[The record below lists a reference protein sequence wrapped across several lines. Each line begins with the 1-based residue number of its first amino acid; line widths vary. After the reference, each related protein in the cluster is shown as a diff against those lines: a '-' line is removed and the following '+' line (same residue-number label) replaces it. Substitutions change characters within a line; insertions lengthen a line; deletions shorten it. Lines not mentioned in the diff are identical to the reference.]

1 MDPGG
6 EVIERSGASG
16 PVVGLDL
23 GDVRIGVAA
32 TDARRTV
39 ATPRTVLTRSGDLGT
54 DDAAI
59 ASIVSEIGATLVVVG
74 LPLSL
79 DGGKGLAARHVEAE
93 VERLAA
99 SLDVPVVLA
108 DERLSTVEATRRRGE
123 LGKGRRRRSSSMRS
137 RPVDAEA
144 AAIILQS
151 FIDAEPRS

>member
-1 MDPGG
+1 VKPDGRPS
-6 EVIERSGASG
+6 ESAVSG

-39 ATPRTVLTRSGDLGT
+39 ATPRTVLWRTGDEEK

-59 ASIVSEIGATLVVVG
+59 AEIVGALGATLVVVG

-79 DGGKGLAARHVEAE
+79 DGRKGPAARRVAAEAD
-93 VERLAA
+93 RLAT
-99 SLDVPVVLA
+99 SLGVPVVLA
-108 DERLSTVEATRRRGE
+108 DERLSTIEATRRRAE
-123 LGKGRRRRSSSMRS
+123 IGKANRRRSAPTK

-144 AAIILQS
+144 AAVVLQS
-151 FIDAEPRS
+151 FIDAEPRR

>member
-1 MDPGG
+1 MKPDGRPS
-6 EVIERSGASG
+6 ESAVSG

-39 ATPRTVLTRSGDLGT
+39 ATPRTVLWRTGDEEK

-59 ASIVSEIGATLVVVG
+59 AEIVSALGATLVVVG

-79 DGGKGLAARHVEAE
+79 DGRKGPAARRVSTEAD
-93 VERLAA
+93 RLAS
-99 SLDVPVVLA
+99 SLGVPVVLA
-108 DERLSTVEATRRRGE
+108 DERLSTIEATRRRAE
-123 LGKGRRRRSSSMRS
+123 LAKARRRRSAPTK

-144 AAIILQS
+144 AAVVLQS
-151 FIDAEPRS
+151 FIDAEPRR

>member
-1 MDPGG
+1 METDGCPT
-6 EVIERSGASG
+6 ELAVPG

-39 ATPRTVLTRSGDLGT
+39 ATPRTILRRSGDQRK

-59 ASIVSEIGATLVVVG
+59 AEIVSALGATLVIVG

-79 DGGKGLAARHVEAE
+79 DGSKGPAARRVSAEAD
-93 VERLAA
+93 RLAT
-99 SLDVPVVLA
+99 SLGVPVVLA
-108 DERLSTVEATRRRGE
+108 DERLSTIEAARRRAE
-123 LGKGRRRRSSSMRS
+123 LGKARRRRSAPIR

-144 AAIILQS
+144 AAVILQS
-151 FIDAEPRS
+151 FIDTEPRR